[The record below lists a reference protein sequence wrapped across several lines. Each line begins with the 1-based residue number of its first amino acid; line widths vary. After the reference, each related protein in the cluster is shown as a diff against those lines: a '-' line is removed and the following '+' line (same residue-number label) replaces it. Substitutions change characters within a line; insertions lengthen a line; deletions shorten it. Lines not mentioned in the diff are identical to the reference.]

1 MTTKGY
7 YRFRVRA
14 IMDDEYLGSWSSY
27 SEDIYIDSDE
37 AKENRDDSDYF
48 DDGDDYHSDYYSKGP
63 GTMGNYNPNYPGIT
77 PSNGNSWVPTSQ
89 GWRYRFGNGNY
100 AYNGWQLIN
109 GKYYFFNNAGYMMTG
124 WLFWTMAGTI

>member
-48 DDGDDYHSDYYSKGP
+48 DDGDD
-63 GTMGNYNPNYPGIT
+63 
-77 PSNGNSWVPTSQ
+77 
-89 GWRYRFGNGNY
+89 
-100 AYNGWQLIN
+100 
-109 GKYYFFNNAGYMMTG
+109 
-124 WLFWTMAGTI
+124 